1 MQALP
6 SFVKTYAGESK
17 NFCVLSILVCPVH
30 PDNVRFRRKIPKKFD
45 WSALYSSR
53 AVAAHELFDIA
64 NAHAVKVTNHA
75 VLEAACRNCEF
86 ERQLLVLILVQPVDQ
101 AARKRIAAADP
112 VDDVPNFVLFR
123 HVKVLAVV

>member
-6 SFVKTYAGESK
+6 SFVKTYAGKSK

-64 NAHAVKVTNHA
+64 NAHAVKVADDA

-86 ERQLLVLILVQPVDQ
+86 ERQLLVLILVQVVDQ
-101 AARKRIAAADP
+101 TARKAVAAANA
-112 VDDVPNFVLFR
+112 VDNVPDFVFF
-123 HVKVLAVV
+123 